1 LRHNRPCMNRHPYPV
16 RPLLALLVL
25 CGLSACGQSESAPLA
40 RIELERVLAAPLV
53 LPSPDTKGG
62 TWLGAQSDETVHFAD
77 AAGQPLLSF
86 GCDTRDGMTHMRI
99 RRHVAVEPERTAL
112 MALIGNGRISR
123 LKVHAVSDGQGP
135 YWEAATPADAETL
148 DVFQGAGI
156 VEVTVPGAGTLTAT
170 RSDLPRQLLAACR
183 ARVQPTAPDLP
194 G

>member
-1 LRHNRPCMNRHPYPV
+1 MNRHPCPV

-25 CGLSACGQSESAPLA
+25 CGLSACEQSESAPLA
-40 RIELERVLAAPLV
+40 RIELERVLAAPMV
-53 LPSPDTKGG
+53 LPSPDTTGA
-62 TWLGAQSDETVHFAD
+62 TWLGEQGNETLHFAD
-77 AAGQPLLSF
+77 AAGQHLLSV
-86 GCDTRDGMTHMRI
+86 GCDTRDGMPHMRI

-123 LKVHAVSDGQGP
+123 LKAHAVPVGQGP

-148 DVFQGAGI
+148 DVFAGAGI
-156 VEVTVPGAGTLTAT
+156 VEVTVPGAGTLTAA

-183 ARVQPTAPDLP
+183 ARVPPAAPDLP